1 MAIDRREMRD
11 ENARAVL
18 AQLQIA
24 TLPKDWSTMRG
35 RWTDLFRLV
44 GAGAVAA

>member
-1 MAIDRREMRD
+1 MAIDRRELRD

-18 AQLQIA
+18 AQMQIA
-24 TLPKDWSTMRG
+24 MLPEDWSPMRG

-44 GAGAVAA
+44 GAPVAA